1 MFGKLLSFFGFLPV
15 HCVVNIPQLR
25 LLFTTYIFEC
35 YASVIIG
42 KKKTSFIT
50 ESCTQDEEYENL
62 ALVILP
68 VFIKYETQLLAFY
81 PLNGITFGIM
91 NAKSLTK
98 STKPQTCK

>member
-1 MFGKLLSFFGFLPV
+1 M
-15 HCVVNIPQLR
+15 LR
-25 LLFTTYIFEC
+25 FSYNR
-35 YASVIIG
+35 

-50 ESCTQDEEYENL
+50 ESFTQDEEYENL

-98 STKPQTCK
+98 STKPQTCKNRHVLLGVQIVFFLRRGA